1 MAQRKVPVL
10 NPEMEID
17 DNPLKWGWRWWVY
30 DPVPP
35 DWWAH
40 LKVEQQELVM
50 HQQLKVL
57 QVKLRAEMDVKKA
70 QLEAVTEIGKAVG
83 MK

>member
-1 MAQRKVPVL
+1 MEKKRVPVL
-10 NPEMEID
+10 NPEMEVAS
-17 DNPLKWGWRWWVY
+17 NPSKWGWWWWIF

-40 LKVEQQELVM
+40 LKVEQQQLVM
-50 HQQLKVL
+50 RQQMKVL

-70 QLEAVTEIGKAVG
+70 QLDAVTEIAKSVG
-83 MK
+83 L